1 MKLRTANGR
10 LLVLLEVVVHEAHDE
25 RRLADG
31 SLAEQHQLDAA
42 AGLWLRGCVR
52 HCVYVMC
59 ARRGRGSGPAW
70 VSRVEAGT
78 VGRLRVYGLGYV
90 VWVQVQVRRCCV
102 GEGGCARLQVHAV
115 AAAVA
120 VGMLMATLRSGDEH
134 RSRQDAP
141 SPIGQP
147 YEVLNTTYCYFRT
160 FVVDKPSFP
169 LRNKN
174 LYAECMNWLY
184 ARLHHYNVRGLTNT
198 IKYTPRGR
206 PGDKRGFVTV
216 EFETKK
222 IADEVLSLYKNQHF
236 YGSPVLAGKTK
247 ILMKHLGASWD
258 PGHSRAHGQP
268 RDHGTAEGTNFESV
282 RDPLAVLFC
291 RLSCTTIVT

>member
-1 MKLRTANGR
+1 
-10 LLVLLEVVVHEAHDE
+10 
-25 RRLADG
+25 
-31 SLAEQHQLDAA
+31 
-42 AGLWLRGCVR
+42 
-52 HCVYVMC
+52 MC
-59 ARRGRGSGPAW
+59 ARRGRGRGSGPAW

-198 IKYTPRGR
+198 IKYTPPWSPWRQAWLRHCRIRNKKNRGR
-206 PGDKRGFVTV
+206 GPLALQESTLLWFSRFSWQNENTD
-216 EFETKK
+216 ETLRRFLGPWTQPSSRSAAGSRHSRRYKLRIGK
-222 IADEVLSLYKNQHF
+222 GPSSCSFLSSVLYDNRYMTQLAKAYQMQDEVYRRWIL
-236 YGSPVLAGKTK
+236 GSQDRGLWV
-247 ILMKHLGASWD
+247 
-258 PGHSRAHGQP
+258 PGHQY
-268 RDHGTAEGTNFESV
+268 
-282 RDPLAVLFC
+282 
-291 RLSCTTIVT
+291 